1 LSTCEVLGIE
11 DKFAHIDLGNGNDE
25 TYFYQKEVMTKMEAI
40 LGEKTK
46 DEWIEVLEN
55 AGVPCGPVNYGIDL
69 FHDPHALEMN
79 MVWELENPVSG
90 PYKMMGNPIKFT
102 KTPVT
107 PTWGAPALGEHSSE
121 VLQSIGYDEETI
133 ETLKKQAIIK

>member
-1 LSTCEVLGIE
+1 
-11 DKFAHIDLGNGNDE
+11 
-25 TYFYQKEVMTKMEAI
+25 
-40 LGEKTK
+40 
-46 DEWIEVLEN
+46 
-55 AGVPCGPVNYGIDL
+55 
-69 FHDPHALEMN
+69 
-79 MVWELENPVSG
+79 VSG